1 MDELNERLEA
11 FRSEQ
16 NVRGKGALAT
26 LLFVTRTAGE
36 YGLPLD
42 ASMLRTEKKGQVKRL
57 SKSAVQSI
65 LGDYGIVRVL
75 AQEGGRTSRGSLG
88 LMETYVTFLNRLHEE
103 GLADLGMIEAYW
115 VEQVLDFFASKPL
128 VLKYDVGRSLQSL
141 LKDLLVEVRKRER
154 ETTGATYV
162 GAVLQHLVGAK
173 LELAM
178 PDLHLEHH
186 GASVADAPLARDG
199 DFLID
204 NIAIHVTTAPSHS
217 LMEKCQ
223 RNIESGLTPVIVT
236 LAERV
241 ELARGNA
248 EMVGIGERVDVFA
261 AEQFLAANLY
271 ELGGFQ
277 IEKRR
282 SSLQD
287 LVDRYNEI
295 VDQCETDPGLRIQLG
310 Q

>member
-1 MDELNERLEA
+1 
-11 FRSEQ
+11 
-16 NVRGKGALAT
+16 VKG
-26 LLFVTRTAGE
+26 
-36 YGLPLD
+36 
-42 ASMLRTEKKGQVKRL
+42 L

-65 LGDYGIVRVL
+65 LSDHGIVRVL
-75 AQEGGRTSRGSLG
+75 SQEGGRTSRGSLG
-88 LMETYVTFLNRLHEE
+88 LMEAYVAFLNQLHEDS
-103 GLADLGMIEAYW
+103 LAGPEKIEAYW
-115 VEQVLDFFASKPL
+115 VEQVLSFFASKPL
-128 VLKYDVGRSLQSL
+128 VLKYDVGKSLQNL
-141 LKDLLVEVRKRER
+141 LKDLLIEVQKRER
-154 ETTGATYV
+154 ETVGATYV
-162 GAVLQHLVGAK
+162 GTVLQHLVGAK
-173 LELAM
+173 LELAI
-178 PDLHLEHH
+178 PGLRLEHY
-186 GASVADAPLARDG
+186 GASVADEPMARDG

-204 NIAIHVTTAPSHS
+204 SMAIHVTTAPSHS

-223 RNIESGLTPVIVT
+223 RNIESGLTPLIVT
-236 LAERV
+236 LSERV

-248 EMVGIGERVDVFA
+248 EMMGIGARVDVFA

-282 SSLQD
+282 SSLQE